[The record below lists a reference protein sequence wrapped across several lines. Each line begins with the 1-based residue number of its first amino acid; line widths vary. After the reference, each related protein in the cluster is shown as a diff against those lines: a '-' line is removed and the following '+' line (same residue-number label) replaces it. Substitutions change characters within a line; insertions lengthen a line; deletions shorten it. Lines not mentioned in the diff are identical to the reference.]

1 MSARVPGCTV
11 SLMKERD
18 PGFDDW
24 FDEPEP
30 PTQESGRGGHAVYDD
45 GADDAWVLPVD
56 EPRRRARRSAG
67 GGDIAFGGVRLT
79 TTQLAIIAAAVLA
92 VFFGILAAFGVFSS
106 NAKTTVPP
114 ITTAT
119 TLQTQQT
126 TTAVTPPAAAAP
138 TSTLKPLDTGK
149 QVKILQGALNAL
161 GFSVGKPDGDYG
173 PKTQSAVEQFQSS
186 KGLTA
191 DGIVGP
197 ATLNALAQALSG

>member
-1 MSARVPGCTV
+1 
-11 SLMKERD
+11 MKDRD

-30 PTQESGRGGHAVYDD
+30 PTQEAGRGGHAVYDD

-56 EPRRRARRSAG
+56 EPRRRARGSAG

-92 VFFGILAAFGVFSS
+92 VFFGILAAAGVFNS
-106 NAKTTVPP
+106 NAKSTVPP
-114 ITTAT
+114 ITTST
-119 TLQTQQT
+119 TTQTQQT
-126 TTAVTPPAAAAP
+126 TTAVTTPVVTAP
-138 TSTLKPLDTGK
+138 TSTLKPGDTGK
-149 QVKILQGALNAL
+149 QVKILQGALKAL
-161 GFSVGKPDGDYG
+161 GFLTGKADGDYG
-173 PKTQSAVEQFQSS
+173 PNTQNAVEQFQSS

-197 ATLNALAQALSG
+197 ATLNALTQALSG